1 MTRPRIILAV
11 SIALAVVTGFGI
23 GVRAAETCTP
33 QVGPLQP
40 GWNSFGVCTFGIE
53 DPDSTDPGYA
63 VSGYPL
69 ALKVCGGGACA
80 TQPLFPGGIGACSW
94 GGWSCLG
101 RTGAEVNDEEVTPSV
116 TDEPGRVVGLPNV
129 CVGTTCTPSSVTVPN
144 KKVTVGSQ
152 PSSATLYVNGTATPL
167 PGVPAICVSTS
178 GSCTGGVSAGGFAS
192 AS

>member
-1 MTRPRIILAV
+1 MTRTRIILAV
-11 SIALAVVTGFGI
+11 GMALAVVTGFGI

-33 QVGPLQP
+33 LVGPYPAL
-40 GWNSFGVCTFGIE
+40 GWNTSIAVCTLGIE
-53 DPDSTDPGYA
+53 DPDSTDPGKA

-69 ALKVCGGGACA
+69 ALKVCLASGACG
-80 TQPLFPGGIGACSW
+80 TQPLSPGF
-94 GGWSCLG
+94 G
-101 RTGAEVNDEEVTPSV
+101 RTGAEVNDEEITPAV

-152 PSSATLYVNGTATPL
+152 PSSGTLYVNGTATPL
-167 PGVPAICVSTS
+167 PGIPAICVSTS

-192 AS
+192 AA